1 MFKWPTIRLA
11 SDFSSETRRPEM
23 NEMTNWTSVW
33 ETKKSTKNS
42 VSSQTILQKK
52 RNKDIPKI
60 KIEWGSSLLAD
71 PFYKN

>member
-1 MFKWPTIRLA
+1 MKWQI
-11 SDFSSETRRPEM
+11 E
-23 NEMTNWTSVW
+23 TSVW

-42 VSSQTILQKK
+42 ISSQTILQKK
-52 RNKDIPKI
+52 RNKDISKI